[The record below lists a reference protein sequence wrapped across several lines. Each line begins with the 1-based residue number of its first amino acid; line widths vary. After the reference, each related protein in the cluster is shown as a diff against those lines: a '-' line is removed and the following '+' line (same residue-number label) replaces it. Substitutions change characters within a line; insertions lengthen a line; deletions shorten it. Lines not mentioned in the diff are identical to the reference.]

1 MNTVFVL
8 TCLDNIGELTVKV
21 FKEKKDGV
29 EYAMTKL
36 FGNEWFDEVDDD
48 GEIAQA
54 YDSISEDYGYA
65 DSNDNV
71 WTLFESE
78 VM

>member
-1 MNTVFVL
+1 MKTVFVL

-21 FKEKKDGV
+21 FKDKKDGV
-29 EYAMTKL
+29 EYVMTKL
-36 FGNEWFDEVDDD
+36 FGNEWFDEVDGDE
-48 GEIAQA
+48 EIAQA